1 MANKLK
7 ISKSDRVISITAI
20 GASAATGDRRSVIT
34 VAAGGLTTAVTV
46 VDNVFTGPGPLQVGA
61 SFQVA
66 TTQNGLSSGD
76 TYFVGEVLTDTTF
89 VPYRLSPGDT
99 APAVGTTSPQF
110 PGGGSPVTTSG
121 TGLSV
126 STTVNQVDRGY
137 PSDTPQ
143 DMGVVGGFTGQQGKQ
158 LLVDMAIAVAQP
170 GKFWFNTATNDV
182 YGDKDADFTT
192 NVSVGEQLSFD
203 AGTENAPFVVGA
215 LVVGIQ
221 YVINNPVGTTAA
233 QWIAMGAT
241 GANLGEVFIATAVGA
256 GTGEVTY
263 SSSGVN
269 VPLGTVNALAV
280 VSTPTASSD
289 AGTDLIT
296 VTATAAFDLNAPIY
310 FGANIGGL
318 TAGTTYFVKTID
330 SGTTF
335 SVSATLG
342 GTALALTT
350 TTVVSTANIEKLD
363 LDAVATFTL
372 NENASILGSNDE
384 AVYIKRQKGKRKYLV
399 SNADGSRSGIC
410 TMVKKAQA
418 DLLAG
423 EMSISGTYTNA
434 ATTFIESVSDV
445 NGLPFTDDSGT
456 DLTRV
461 TQTGMQATFETI
473 AGTPLAGSTKPV
485 IELPSA

>member
-7 ISKSDRVISITAI
+7 IAKVSALKVLSDTTA
-20 GASAATGDRRSVIT
+20 TTNVIT
-34 VAAGGLTTAVTV
+34 VDSTTNLTSGDRFMVASTVGGLTAGT
-46 VDNVFTGPGPLQVGA
+46 
-61 SFQVA
+61 
-66 TTQNGLSSGD
+66 
-76 TYFVGEVLTDTTF
+76 TYFVNEVLNATTF
-89 VPYRLSPGDT
+89 TALNSSTSVQPQVSPT
-99 APAVGTTSPQF
+99 LTTTT
-110 PGGGSPVTTSG
+110 GGSVK
-121 TGLSV
+121 V
-126 STTVNQVDRGY
+126 SFNQVDEGY

-143 DMGVVGGFTGQQGKQ
+143 DMGVVGGDTGQQGKQ
-158 LLVDMAIAVAQP
+158 LTAFGAIAVAQP
-170 GKFWFNTATNDV
+170 GKFWFSTASNDV

-192 NVSVGEQLSFD
+192 NVSAGEQLSFKGD
-203 AGTENAPFVVGA
+203 NIPFTVGA
-215 LVVGIQ
+215 LVTGVQ
-221 YVINNPVGTTAA
+221 YVINNTVGTTAA
-233 QWIAMGAT
+233 QWITMGAT
-241 GANLGEVFIATAVGA
+241 GANLGEVFIAAAAGA
-256 GTGEVTY
+256 GTGTVSY
-263 SSSGVN
+263 ASNGAN

-296 VTATAAFDLNAPIY
+296 VTATAAFDLDAPIY

-335 SVSATLG
+335 SVSATRG
-342 GTALALTT
+342 GAALALTT

-423 EMSISGTYTNA
+423 EMSIQGTYSNA
-434 ATTFIESVSDV
+434 ANSYMESISDV

-456 DLTRV
+456 DLTKV
-461 TQTGMQATFETI
+461 TQTGSQSTFETI

>member
-7 ISKSDRVISITAI
+7 IAKVSALKVLSDTTA
-20 GASAATGDRRSVIT
+20 TTNVIT
-34 VAAGGLTTAVTV
+34 VDSTTNLTPGDRFMVASTVGGLTAGT
-46 VDNVFTGPGPLQVGA
+46 
-61 SFQVA
+61 
-66 TTQNGLSSGD
+66 
-76 TYFVGEVLTDTTF
+76 TYFVNQKLNATTF
-89 VPYRLSPGDT
+89 TALNSDPSVQPQVSPT
-99 APAVGTTSPQF
+99 LT
-110 PGGGSPVTTSG
+110 TTSG
-121 TGLSV
+121 GSV
-126 STTVNQVDRGY
+126 KVSFNQVDEGY

-143 DMGVVGGFTGQQGKQ
+143 DMGVVGGDTGQQGKQ
-158 LLVDMAIAVAQP
+158 LTAFGAIAVSQP
-170 GKFWFNTATNDV
+170 GKFWFSTASNDV

-192 NVSVGEQLSFD
+192 NVSAGEQLSFIGD
-203 AGTENAPFVVGA
+203 NIPFTVGA
-215 LVVGIQ
+215 LVTGVQ
-221 YVINNPVGTTAA
+221 YVINNTVGTTEA
-233 QWIAMGAT
+233 QWKTMGAT
-241 GANLGEVFIATAVGA
+241 GANLGEVFIATAAGA
-256 GTGEVTY
+256 GTGTVSY
-263 SSSGVN
+263 ASNGAN

-280 VSTPTASSD
+280 VSTPTASSS
-289 AGTDLIT
+289 ATTDLIT
-296 VTATAAFDLNAPIY
+296 VTATGAFDLNAPIY

-372 NENASILGSNDE
+372 NENSSILGSNDE

-410 TMVKKAQA
+410 TMVNKAQA

-423 EMSISGTYTNA
+423 EMSIEGTYDNA
-434 ATTFIESVSDV
+434 ATSYIESVSDV
-445 NGLPFTDDSGT
+445 NGLAFTDDSGSDFT
-456 DLTRV
+456 KAN
-461 TQTGMQATFETI
+461 QSGMQATFETI
-473 AGTPLAGSTKPV
+473 AGTPLAGSAKPV

>member
-7 ISKSDRVISITAI
+7 IAKVSALKVLSDTTA
-20 GASAATGDRRSVIT
+20 TTNVIT
-34 VAAGGLTTAVTV
+34 VDSTTNLTSGDRFMVASTVGGLTAGT
-46 VDNVFTGPGPLQVGA
+46 
-61 SFQVA
+61 
-66 TTQNGLSSGD
+66 
-76 TYFVGEVLTDTTF
+76 TYFVNEVLNATTF
-89 VPYRLSPGDT
+89 TALNSSTSVQPQVSPT
-99 APAVGTTSPQF
+99 LTTTT
-110 PGGGSPVTTSG
+110 GGSVK
-121 TGLSV
+121 V
-126 STTVNQVDRGY
+126 SFNQVDEGY

-143 DMGVVGGFTGQQGKQ
+143 DMGVVGGDTGQQGKQ
-158 LLVDMAIAVAQP
+158 LTAFGAIAVAQP
-170 GKFWFNTATNDV
+170 GKFWFSTASNDV

-192 NVSVGEQLSFD
+192 NVSAGEQLSFKGD
-203 AGTENAPFVVGA
+203 NIPFTVGA
-215 LVVGIQ
+215 LVTGVQ
-221 YVINNPVGTTAA
+221 YVINNTVGTTEA
-233 QWIAMGAT
+233 QWKTMGAT
-241 GANLGEVFIATAVGA
+241 GANLGEVFIAAAAGA
-256 GTGEVTY
+256 GTGTVSY
-263 SSSGVN
+263 ASNGAN

-342 GTALALTT
+342 GAALALTT

-473 AGTPLAGSTKPV
+473 AGTPLAGSVKPV

>member
-1 MANKLK
+1 M
-7 ISKSDRVISITAI
+7 
-20 GASAATGDRRSVIT
+20 
-34 VAAGGLTTAVTV
+34 TT
-46 VDNVFTGPGPLQVGA
+46 
-61 SFQVA
+61 
-66 TTQNGLSSGD
+66 TT
-76 TYFVGEVLTDTTF
+76 
-89 VPYRLSPGDT
+89 
-99 APAVGTTSPQF
+99 
-110 PGGGSPVTTSG
+110 GGSVK
-121 TGLSV
+121 V
-126 STTVNQVDRGY
+126 SFNQVDEGY

-143 DMGVVGGFTGQQGKQ
+143 DMGVVGGDTGQQGKQ
-158 LLVDMAIAVAQP
+158 LTAFGAIAVAQP
-170 GKFWFNTATNDV
+170 GKFWFSTASNDV

-192 NVSVGEQLSFD
+192 NVSAGEQLSFKGD
-203 AGTENAPFVVGA
+203 NIPFTVGA
-215 LVVGIQ
+215 LVTGVQ
-221 YVINNPVGTTAA
+221 YVINNTVGTTEA
-233 QWIAMGAT
+233 QWKTMGAT
-241 GANLGEVFIATAVGA
+241 GANLGEVFIAAAAGA
-256 GTGEVTY
+256 GTGTVSY
-263 SSSGVN
+263 ASNGAN

-296 VTATAAFDLNAPIY
+296 VTATGAFDLNAPIY

-372 NENASILGSNDE
+372 NENSSILGSNDE

-423 EMSISGTYTNA
+423 EMSIEGTYDNA
-434 ATTFIESVSDV
+434 AKSYMQSVSDV

-456 DLTRV
+456 DLTKV
-461 TQTGMQATFETI
+461 TQTGSQSTFETI
-473 AGTPLAGSTKPV
+473 AGSPLAGSTKPV